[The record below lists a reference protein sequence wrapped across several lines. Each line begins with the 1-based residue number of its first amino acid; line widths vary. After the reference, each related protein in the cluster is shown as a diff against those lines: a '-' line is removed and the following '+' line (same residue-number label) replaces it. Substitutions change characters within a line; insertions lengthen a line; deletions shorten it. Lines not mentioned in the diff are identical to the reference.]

1 MHGKRNCKKCR
12 GLIGNGDQKG
22 RISDDED
29 FIDEDERNI
38 STFYK
43 AY

>member
-1 MHGKRNCKKCR
+1 MHGKRNYKKCR

-29 FIDEDERNI
+29 LLMKI
-38 STFYK
+38 Y
-43 AY
+43 